1 MKKTGIKM
9 IAAIMS
15 LVVLLTGC
23 SSRAEG
29 NLFIND
35 YLENNGV
42 TYSQPSAGTSAGNL
56 TDNSPAYSFGTRGTS
71 LSLTADKEL
80 NISRVS
86 TKSSPAPNDG
96 VWTVFV
102 YLCGSDLESTLG
114 GGGAATGDLVE
125 MQDATKK
132 CSDLRFV
139 VEAGGSTKWYN
150 DWCADQKNTR
160 LIISG
165 GKVQAQEAATAN
177 MGDPNTLVD
186 FLDWGLE
193 NYRSQYIM
201 LDMWDHGGG
210 SLFGLCK
217 DERYN
222 DSISLEE
229 LDKALLYALGNR
241 GVKLDMI
248 GCDACLMATVEMA
261 NICVP
266 YADYML
272 ASEETEWGYGWDY
285 SGFSNGINA
294 GAKDSATLG
303 KYVCD
308 AFYSSMNG
316 RNSQKTATLS
326 VVDLSKIDP
335 LLLAFNSYCTDIY
348 NNMRSSSYDQVLQNV
363 SQNMIRFS
371 SKPEKTLMGDMHSF
385 IKCTSAFSDKADR
398 TLSMLNSCVV
408 YKVNGNTYKDAGG
421 ISIFYPFASPL
432 SYYINVAKNL
442 CVTPYYLGIV
452 DAVIYGKSSMGEITG
467 YDADQWIDNDS
478 EYWSDNNVD
487 TSQYSYWEGD
497 DDNSLN
503 VDQTPGDVLFAV
515 APHIEKR
522 ERESVSDAVPGDGLG
537 SWIFGHIMD
546 FVGSLVSDEYNV
558 YTFTFSREGL
568 QKVDSVYTNLF
579 SPMTDSENRK
589 VLLDLGGM
597 IKDSGDSLRQGS
609 PTFEEEFYGIT
620 VGLPN
625 FTPFS
630 VHPISQR
637 YVEGYG
643 WVRMYYAPVK
653 VNGGAT
659 KQLIICEDY
668 SAGEDA
674 PPKYYAIGTTDI
686 ENDGMASRIEPL
698 SAGDTLRPIF
708 PGYYQDTLE
717 FAGYYT
723 NGTFSD
729 YVLDADGAFG
739 LIWQAPL
746 PNGTY
751 WLTYQI
757 NDIYGNSFYTT
768 PFAKCVVDT
777 SQTYPYSMLD

>member
-42 TYSQPSAGTSAGNL
+42 TYSQPSAGTSAGNPA
-56 TDNSPAYSFGTRGTS
+56 DDSPAYSFGTRGTS
-71 LSLTADKEL
+71 LSLTADKQL

-102 YLCGSDLESTLG
+102 YLCGSNLESEDG
-114 GGGAATGDLVE
+114 SATGDLEE
-125 MQDATKK
+125 MQNATKK

-165 GKVQAQEAATAN
+165 GNVQVQEAATAN

-210 SLFGLCK
+210 SLIGLCQ
-217 DERYN
+217 DERNN
-222 DSISLEE
+222 DDLITLEE

-248 GCDACLMATVEMA
+248 GCDACLMATVELA

-294 GAKDSATLG
+294 GAKDSAALG

-316 RNSQKTATLS
+316 RTSQKTATLS
-326 VVDLSKIDP
+326 VVDLSKLDS

-348 NNMRSSSYDQVLQNV
+348 NSMRSSSYGTVLQSV
-363 SQNMIRFS
+363 SKNMIRFS
-371 SKPEKTLMGDMHSF
+371 YGESDSMGDMRTF

-398 TLSMLNSCVV
+398 TLSLLDDCVT

-421 ISIFYPFASPL
+421 ISIFYPFTTPISD
-432 SYYINVAKNL
+432 YINVAKNL

-452 DAVIYGKSSMGEITG
+452 DAVIYGKSSMGDITG
-467 YDADQWIDNDS
+467 YDANQWIDNDS
-478 EYWSDNNVD
+478 EYWSDNDVD
-487 TSQYSYWEGD
+487 TSQYSYWEGED
-497 DDNSLN
+497 DTSLN
-503 VDQTPGDVLFAV
+503 ADQSAAGIMFAA

-537 SWIFGHIMD
+537 SWVFGHIMD

-558 YTFTFSREGL
+558 YTFTFSQEGL

-579 SPMTDSENRK
+579 ASASNSDNRK
-589 VLLDLGGM
+589 VLMDLGGM
-597 IKDSGDSLRQGS
+597 FKGNGDYFRSGS
-609 PTFEEEFYGIT
+609 PTVEEEFYGIT

-643 WVRMYYAPVK
+643 WVYMYYAPVR
-653 VNGGAT
+653 VNGGT
-659 KQLIICEDY
+659 DKQLIICEDY
-668 SAGEDA
+668 SAGYNA
-674 PPKYYAIGTTDI
+674 PPKYYAIGTIDI

-708 PGYYQDTLE
+708 PSYYADTLE

-723 NGTFSD
+723 TGATED
-729 YVLDADGAFG
+729 YVLSADGAFG
-739 LIWQAPL
+739 LVWQAQL

-768 PFAKCVVDT
+768 PFVKCVVDT
-777 SQTYPYSMLD
+777 SQLYPYSMLG